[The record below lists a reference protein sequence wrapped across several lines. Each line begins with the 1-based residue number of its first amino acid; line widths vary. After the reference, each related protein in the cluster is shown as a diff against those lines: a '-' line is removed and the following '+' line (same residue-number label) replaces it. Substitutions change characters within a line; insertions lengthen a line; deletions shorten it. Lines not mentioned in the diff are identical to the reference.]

1 MEYTIYANKKKS
13 KIHKHI
19 YGHFAE
25 HLGHCIYDGLFVGED
40 SNIENIGGIRT
51 DVITALR
58 ELHIPVLRWPGG
70 CFADEYH
77 WRHGVGPMEQRQPM
91 INTHWGGVTE
101 SNHFGTHEFL
111 RLCELLGC
119 DPYISG
125 NVGSGTVQ
133 EMRQWME
140 YMTSKGESAMSL
152 LRKQHGKEEPWKIPF
167 FGIGNESWGCGGNM
181 RPEYYADLLRQYG
194 TYVRNYDG
202 NQVYKIACG
211 ANADDY
217 HWTEALMKQAKHHMH
232 GLSLHYYTLPED
244 SWEDKGSATNFDEA
258 LYYKTLSKTLYMKEL
273 LDKHIAIMDRY
284 DPEGRIGLIIDE
296 WGAWYNVEPGTKPGF
311 LYQQNTMR
319 DALIAGINLNL
330 FNRYSHRITM
340 ANIAQMVNVLQSM
353 ILTSDDQMVRTPTYY
368 VFELYK
374 EHQDSTLLES
384 SIDVPMV
391 GSKDHQVPA
400 IIESVSLT
408 KQGDIIITLCHLDN
422 TKSRTID
429 MSIKGVN
436 IQSIAGEY
444 ISGHINDYND
454 FTSPDVIT
462 KKAYT
467 NYVQEHG
474 TIKLILDPCSIT
486 KLIVQTNN
494 LSSDK

>member
-1 MEYTIYANKKKS
+1 
-13 KIHKHI
+13 
-19 YGHFAE
+19 
-25 HLGHCIYDGLFVGED
+25 
-40 SNIENIGGIRT
+40 
-51 DVITALR
+51 
-58 ELHIPVLRWPGG
+58 
-70 CFADEYH
+70 
-77 WRHGVGPMEQRQPM
+77 
-91 INTHWGGVTE
+91 
-101 SNHFGTHEFL
+101 
-111 RLCELLGC
+111 
-119 DPYISG
+119 
-125 NVGSGTVQ
+125 
-133 EMRQWME
+133 
-140 YMTSKGESAMSL
+140 
-152 LRKQHGKEEPWKIPF
+152 
-167 FGIGNESWGCGGNM
+167 
-181 RPEYYADLLRQYG
+181 
-194 TYVRNYDG
+194 
-202 NQVYKIACG
+202 
-211 ANADDY
+211 
-217 HWTEALMKQAKHHMH
+217 
-232 GLSLHYYTLPED
+232 
-244 SWEDKGSATNFDEA
+244 
-258 LYYKTLSKTLYMKEL
+258 MKEL

-296 WGAWYNVEPGTKPGF
+296 WGAWYNVEPNTKPGF

-330 FNRYSHRITM
+330 FNQYSHRITM

-384 SIDVPMV
+384 SIDVPMI

-400 IIESVSLT
+400 IIESASRT
-408 KQGDIIITLCHLDN
+408 KKGDIIITLCHLDN

-429 MSIKGVN
+429 MSIEGIN
-436 IQSIAGEY
+436 IRSVSGEY

-494 LSSDK
+494 QSSDK